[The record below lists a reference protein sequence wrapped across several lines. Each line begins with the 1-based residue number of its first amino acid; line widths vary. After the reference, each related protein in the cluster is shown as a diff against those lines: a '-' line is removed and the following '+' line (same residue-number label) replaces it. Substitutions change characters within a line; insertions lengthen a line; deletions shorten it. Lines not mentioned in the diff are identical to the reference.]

1 MIQFRS
7 FQQRLA
13 DELDKIEADIV
24 DLWRKG
30 SIEEFR
36 NHPYSGIV
44 VFTHP
49 YHWKSL
55 PAEHRG
61 LQAKLLGTYKHW
73 FELFNHCH
81 QQHSSDVR
89 DEIKETDSYVI
100 SAIELQTSWATEATV
115 DGNAA
120 YLAKRLTVFRQLL
133 AHPAPGTPEL
143 VLVPD
148 TNALL
153 QSPDPAHYADVV
165 VGTKSFKFALAPT
178 ALSELDQIKQLRGHQ
193 PVGEKAEKAIRLIKG
208 WRNQGSVLEGVTV
221 AKTITVQM
229 IPTEPRMSKL
239 PSWLDADNKDD
250 RLIGTALEIQC
261 SHLLAVVVLVTGDI
275 NLQNKAEMAFLP
287 WAEPPQPQAKAAK
300 AAPDK
305 S

>member
-1 MIQFRS
+1 MIPFRS
-7 FQQRLA
+7 FQQRLT
-13 DELDKIEADIV
+13 DELDKIEANIV
-24 DLWRKG
+24 DLWRKS

-36 NHPYSGIV
+36 NDPYSGIV
-44 VFTHP
+44 VITHR

-61 LQAKLLGTYKHW
+61 LQAKILGTYKHW
-73 FELFNHCH
+73 FELFDRCH
-81 QQHSSDVR
+81 AQHSSDVR
-89 DEIKETDSYVI
+89 DEIRETDSYVI
-100 SAIELQTSWATEATV
+100 SAIQLQTSWATEATV
-115 DGNAA
+115 DENAA
-120 YLAKRLTVFRQLL
+120 YLAKRLIVYRQLL
-133 AHPAPGTPEL
+133 AHPVSGTPEL

-153 QSPDPAHYADVV
+153 QSADPAHYADVV
-165 VGTKSFKFALAPT
+165 GTKSFTFALAPT
-178 ALSELDQIKQLRGHQ
+178 ALSELDQIKHLRGHQ

-221 AKTITVQM
+221 AKTITVKM

-261 SHLLAVVVLVTGDI
+261 SHLLAVVVFVTGDI

-287 WAEPPQPQAKAAK
+287 WAEPPEPQAKTAK

>member
-1 MIQFRS
+1 MISLQP
-7 FQQRLA
+7 FQQRLT
-13 DELDKIEADIV
+13 DEIDKIEAAIV

-30 SIEEFR
+30 CIEEFR
-36 NHPYSGIV
+36 NDPYSAIV
-44 VFTHP
+44 LVTHR

-55 PAEHRG
+55 PPEHRG
-61 LQAKLLGTYKHW
+61 LQAKLLGRYQHW
-73 FELFNHCH
+73 SELFNRCH
-81 QQHSSDVR
+81 AQHSSDVQE
-89 DEIKETDSYVI
+89 EIKETHAYVI

-115 DGNAA
+115 EGNAA

-133 AHPAPGTPEL
+133 EHSAPAEAEF

-153 QSPDPAHYADVV
+153 QSADPAHYADVI
-165 VGTKSFKFALAPT
+165 GTKVFKFALSPT
-178 ALSELDQIKQLRGHQ
+178 ALSELDQIKMLRGHQ
-193 PVGEKAEKAIRLIKG
+193 PVGEKAEKAIRVIKG

-229 IPTEPRMSKL
+229 IPSEPRMSKL

-261 SHLLAVVVLVTGDI
+261 ADPSAVVVLVTGDI

-287 WAEPPQPQAKAAK
+287 WAELPEPQGETAK
-300 AAPDK
+300 AAPNR

>member
-1 MIQFRS
+1 VISLRS
-7 FQQRLA
+7 FQQRLT
-13 DELDKIEADIV
+13 DELDKIEAAIV
-24 DLWRKG
+24 ELWRKG

-36 NHPYSGIV
+36 NDPYSAV
-44 VFTHP
+44 VFITHR

-55 PAEHRG
+55 PPEHRG
-61 LQAKLLGTYKHW
+61 QQAKLLGRYQHW
-73 FELFNHCH
+73 SELFSRYHA
-81 QQHSSDVR
+81 QHSTDVQ
-89 DEIKETDSYVI
+89 DEIKETHTYVV

-115 DGNAA
+115 EGNAA

-133 AHPAPGTPEL
+133 AHPAPAAAEF

-148 TNALL
+148 TNVLL
-153 QSPDPAHYADVV
+153 QSADPAHYADVI
-165 VGTKSFKFALAPT
+165 GTKVFKFALAPT

-193 PVGEKAEKAIRLIKG
+193 PVGEKAEKAIRVIKG

-221 AKTITVQM
+221 AKTINVQM
-229 IPTEPRMSKL
+229 IPSEPRMSKL

-250 RLIGTALEIQC
+250 RLIGTALEIQWTDP
-261 SHLLAVVVLVTGDI
+261 SAVVVLVTGDI

-287 WAEPPQPQAKAAK
+287 WAELPEPPARTVK
-300 AAPDK
+300 AAPNK